1 MPRVR
6 EFLLPDLGEGLTEAE
21 IVRWLVQVGDDVE
34 VDQPVAE
41 VETAKSAVELPCPF
55 AGQIRALHGKP
66 GEALSVG
73 EALVTVTTAEP
84 DELERAVDSGVFEDS
99 MVSEDSAMVSEDS
112 EVREVDGNGPVLVGY
127 GSTPEPV
134 HPPGPVPVSSPAVR
148 RLAREHGVDLSS
160 LTGTGP
166 GRVITRADVL
176 AAGAADDGATRIP
189 WSERERVATERF
201 TRSRREIP
209 DVTCWLEA
217 DATALVA
224 AKEELAAGDPPIGLL
239 ALLARACVDGLAR
252 HPRLNSTVD
261 ALRRETVLR
270 PDVHLGIATQTGRGL
285 VVPVVREANR
295 LSTEALAGELARA
308 TEAARRGVLAPAELT
323 GGTFTLN
330 NYGALGVDGAT
341 PILNHPEAAM
351 FGIGR
356 ITDGVR
362 PHGGR
367 PAVRKVVQLSLTFD
381 HRACDGAEAA
391 GLLRF
396 VADRV
401 ERPWLLL
408 RDR

>member
-1 MPRVR
+1 
-6 EFLLPDLGEGLTEAE
+6 
-21 IVRWLVQVGDDVE
+21 
-34 VDQPVAE
+34 
-41 VETAKSAVELPCPF
+41 
-55 AGQIRALHGKP
+55 
-66 GEALSVG
+66 
-73 EALVTVTTAEP
+73 
-84 DELERAVDSGVFEDS
+84 
-99 MVSEDSAMVSEDS
+99 
-112 EVREVDGNGPVLVGY
+112 
-127 GSTPEPV
+127 
-134 HPPGPVPVSSPAVR
+134 
-148 RLAREHGVDLSS
+148 
-160 LTGTGP
+160 
-166 GRVITRADVL
+166 
-176 AAGAADDGATRIP
+176 
-189 WSERERVATERF
+189 
-201 TRSRREIP
+201 
-209 DVTCWLEA
+209 
-217 DATALVA
+217 VA